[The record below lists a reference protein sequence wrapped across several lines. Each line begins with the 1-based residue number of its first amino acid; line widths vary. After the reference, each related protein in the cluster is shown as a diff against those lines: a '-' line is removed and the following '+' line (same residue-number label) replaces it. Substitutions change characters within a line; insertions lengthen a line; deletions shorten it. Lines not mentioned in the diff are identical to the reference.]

1 MKHACKR
8 TLAFLLML
16 AMVLT
21 MMPVTAMAAADGDQV
36 VVQLV
41 GKDGTVS
48 ALATWKYDGTNKTYI
63 DLDTNGELALVKD
76 FTDSENLKGSINGQS
91 YDFTD
96 LGALAYTGTN
106 KKPDCRCLAVTT
118 KGILIEDLYNY
129 AGSKLGKKGTVET
142 LKDDGTTLIFSSAD
156 NRGTNS
162 YNYSEYWGATKY
174 YYPAWYEGGEQSEGI
189 VSENLQ
195 ANGRI
200 VPSTLAIC
208 GYHATTGET
217 VSSLKEKSDD
227 ANALR
232 NTQGQQKGGAEKA
245 KDANMGFNSVKEIAY
260 IKFTPTYNAI
270 TVDGGTVSGTEGD
283 SDYQAAV
290 TNAVVTTSDN
300 YFKAAK
306 GETVALTV
314 TAESGYAVTGI
325 TVTAGE
331 NTEGIPV
338 AKTSKNTYTFTM
350 PGEAVALAVE
360 TGKATKV
367 DWYGDGT
374 AKEYTLSTKEDLQS
388 FAAIVNGT
396 APGIE
401 QDNFRGKTVKL
412 AKSIALDADNKYTY
426 AVGTFGSSAYPMADA
441 PYYTINEDAEIWTP
455 IGKGTATSNTDA
467 TTDNAFAG
475 TFDGCGYTVS
485 GVYTGTKDASAGNTE
500 TVQGFF
506 GVVTGT
512 VKNLTVSGCITGKF
526 AVGGIVASLN
536 GGTVEDCINNAVVY
550 ADGGQAANSG
560 IENGI
565 RNAGA
570 VGGIAGNV
578 MTGSSVTGCVNNA
591 AVVCTNSSKGGRVG
605 GIIGLIDD
613 ASAAVTVKNNG
624 NKGRID
630 AYQYSGGIVGYNNSA
645 NAPIENCYNNGDI
658 FGYSSGR
665 TCVGGIVSTCK
676 SDITNCYNTGDI
688 EIHLNSERGT
698 KAAQFG
704 GIVADFGGTAIT
716 NCYNTGELKATGTAA
731 GNRSGCGA
739 ICGSGYGS
747 ADENKMVN
755 CYSLA
760 TVTDTDNIA
769 GNLITVKSAEEM
781 KAADFIAV
789 LCGSGR
795 AFVKDAAKPIN
806 GGYPVLRFQTADAK
820 AAVWDGTVDVSWY
833 NTKDTVFTIKTPA
846 QLAGLAAIVNGVV
859 LNDAV
864 IVGNKEYVKATAY
877 SSWYAGTD
885 DFAGKTIKLAADLD
899 MGGVYNSETDTWSGP
914 YYQSIGGQFTAT
926 EENGAYF
933 VNSLNIEPTEVAA
946 GGSFLGTFD
955 GAGHYVKNIYCKF
968 ATGRN
973 SQSVGFIGRL
983 GAHDNDVVKPS
994 VVPSVKNVAI
1004 TGYIEAGRSVGGI
1017 VGKVGKTGG
1026 NPVIENC
1033 ANYASVTSTDHKGI
1047 GGICGAAWNGSVIRN
1062 CYNAGAI
1069 NGGLPA
1075 GGICGGNEGVVENCY
1090 NIGRVASKEGE
1101 NYGVALGTRDASSS
1115 DFRNSYALEG
1125 SATYT
1130 DGVTWGDYGALDEK
1144 CGFKTEEEMKTAEF
1158 VKTLGSAF
1166 AADKNNINN
1175 GYPVLAWQN
1184 PAKPSSGGSG
1194 GSGGS
1199 DVQMPSVTAGAGGKT
1214 SLSKDGRTLTITPDE
1229 GYEIASVTLNGTEK
1243 GTSGTLTGLKTGDKV
1258 VVVFQKKVVQT
1269 EKRFNDVN
1277 DDDWFNDA
1285 VNYAADKGLM
1295 TGTGEKTFS
1304 PYSNTTRAMLMTILA
1319 RMSGEDTTGGA
1330 TWYQK
1335 GLEWAVANGV
1345 SDGTNPEKNITREQL
1360 AVMLYRYAGSP
1371 DTTGSL
1377 AAFKDADSVSDY
1389 AKTAVKWAV
1398 EKGIITGKGGGM
1410 LDPKSDAT
1418 RAEMAAMLQRYCQLM
1433 EK

>member
-1 MKHACKR
+1 MLRGNVSFCGYGEARFTSILRALHSKKRKRQIKGSESKTRFSAELPGRSGRLPKRGGGKLKHACKR

-21 MMPVTAMAAADGDQV
+21 MMPVTAMAAADGDRV

-48 ALATWKYDGTNKTYI
+48 DLATWKYDGTNKTYI

-156 NRGTNS
+156 NRGTNP

-174 YYPAWYEGGEQSEGI
+174 YYPAWYEGGEQSEGL
-189 VSENLQ
+189 VSETLQ

-245 KDANMGFNSVKEIAY
+245 TDANMGFNSVRDIAY

-412 AKSIALDADNKYTY
+412 AKSIALDADNKYTH
-426 AVGTFGSSAYPMADA
+426 AVGTFGSPAYPMADA
-441 PYYTINEDAEIWTP
+441 PYYTINADAEIWTP
-455 IGKGTATSNTDA
+455 IGKGTATDNTDA

-526 AVGGIVASLN
+526 VVGGIAASLN
-536 GGTVEDCINNAVVY
+536 GGTIENCKNNAIVY

-560 IENGI
+560 IENGTK
-565 RNAGA
+565 NAGA

-591 AVVCTNSSKGGRVG
+591 AVVCTNSSKGGRAG

-688 EIHLNSERGT
+688 EIHLNSEKGT

-755 CYSLA
+755 CYSPA

-769 GNLITVKSAEEM
+769 ENLITVKSA
-781 KAADFIAV
+781 
-789 LCGSGR
+789 
-795 AFVKDAAKPIN
+795 
-806 GGYPVLRFQTADAK
+806 
-820 AAVWDGTVDVSWY
+820 
-833 NTKDTVFTIKTPA
+833 
-846 QLAGLAAIVNGVV
+846 
-859 LNDAV
+859 
-864 IVGNKEYVKATAY
+864 
-877 SSWYAGTD
+877 
-885 DFAGKTIKLAADLD
+885 
-899 MGGVYNSETDTWSGP
+899 
-914 YYQSIGGQFTAT
+914 
-926 EENGAYF
+926 
-933 VNSLNIEPTEVAA
+933 
-946 GGSFLGTFD
+946 
-955 GAGHYVKNIYCKF
+955 
-968 ATGRN
+968 
-973 SQSVGFIGRL
+973 
-983 GAHDNDVVKPS
+983 
-994 VVPSVKNVAI
+994 
-1004 TGYIEAGRSVGGI
+1004 
-1017 VGKVGKTGG
+1017 
-1026 NPVIENC
+1026 
-1033 ANYASVTSTDHKGI
+1033 
-1047 GGICGAAWNGSVIRN
+1047 
-1062 CYNAGAI
+1062 
-1069 NGGLPA
+1069 
-1075 GGICGGNEGVVENCY
+1075 
-1090 NIGRVASKEGE
+1090 
-1101 NYGVALGTRDASSS
+1101 
-1115 DFRNSYALEG
+1115 
-1125 SATYT
+1125 
-1130 DGVTWGDYGALDEK
+1130 
-1144 CGFKTEEEMKTAEF
+1144 EEMKTAEF

-1194 GSGGS
+1194 GGS
-1199 DVQMPSVTAGAGGKT
+1199 DVQMPSVTAGDGGKT

-1277 DDDWFNDA
+1277 DGDWFNDA

-1330 TWYQK
+1330 TWYRK